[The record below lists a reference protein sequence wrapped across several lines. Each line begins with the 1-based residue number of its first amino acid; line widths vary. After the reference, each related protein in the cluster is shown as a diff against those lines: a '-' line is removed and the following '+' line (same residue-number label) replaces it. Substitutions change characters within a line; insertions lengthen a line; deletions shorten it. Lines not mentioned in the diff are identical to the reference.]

1 MEKIRSAYNPLE
13 KFSASEVRAFGFLR
27 NYMLF
32 TSTRCFSPSFH
43 FVERAPRFSFLKL
56 TPGVIMLAGNTVVLC
71 AGSSRLPGLMR
82 F

>member
-1 MEKIRSAYNPLE
+1 MFLSQFPFR
-13 KFSASEVRAFGFLR
+13 RAR
-27 NYMLF
+27 A
-32 TSTRCFSPSFH
+32 
-43 FVERAPRFSFLKL
+43 RAPRFSFLKL